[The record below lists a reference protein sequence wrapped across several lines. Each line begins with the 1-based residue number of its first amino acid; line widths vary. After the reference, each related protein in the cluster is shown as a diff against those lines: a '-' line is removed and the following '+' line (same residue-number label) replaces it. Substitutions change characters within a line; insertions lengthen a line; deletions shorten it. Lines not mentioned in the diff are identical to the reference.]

1 MARAA
6 GGRLYLL
13 EVSYEGKSGRAV
25 LRLYDEES
33 QRIVEVPDQTGH
45 KPYLLTDFS
54 PEELV
59 QRHPE
64 VIKHR
69 GFDHIEVVEKYDA
82 LRDTVVRMTKVVAR
96 DPLSVGGTRNAIR
109 EHLGDRAWEAKIKYH
124 HCYAYDLGFVPGMPY
139 LAVDGKLQPA
149 PVELPENVIES
160 LRKLYGDN
168 EEVLLRAVEWAKL
181 FQAPIPSL
189 KRVAIDIEVY
199 SPEPDR
205 IPRPD
210 EAPYPVIAVSLYASD
225 GFKKVLLLR
234 RPELGESP
242 TDLKD
247 AEFFSSERELIERAF
262 EVLSSYPLVI
272 TFNGDSFDL
281 PYLRNRA
288 LKLGIK
294 EENIPVD
301 WRPGAD
307 YARLTNAL
315 HIDLYRFFTN
325 RSMRVYAFGNKY
337 REGRSLDEIAG
348 ALLGE
353 GKVKLSKHVSELSYA
368 ELAEYSLKDAELTYK
383 LTAFNDDLV
392 LKLVILMMRIS
403 KLGIEDLTRHNISS
417 WIRSMLYYEHR
428 KRNYL
433 IPNESDIR
441 KLKNQTDTKAVIK
454 GKKYLGAV
462 VIDPLTGMFFDVV
475 VVDFAS
481 LYPSVIKRWNL
492 SYETVRCP
500 HEECMANRIPGLSHW
515 VCTKRRGI
523 MSELVGFLRDFRVYI
538 YKKLAKSEQDL
549 VKKRHYDVVQS
560 ALKVFINASYG
571 VFGAESFPLYCPPVA
586 EATTALGR
594 YFLLQTLKKAMELG
608 IAVLYGDTDSLFLWK
623 PEPEKLEELVG
634 WVSKNLQVDLE
645 VDKKYKWVA
654 FSGRKKNYVGI
665 LDDGTVDA
673 KGIVGKKRNTP
684 EFIKSFIMQAIDL
697 LSKAEDVQ
705 ELDKAIDY
713 LKKITYEYYDRLKK
727 KEVPLDELVF
737 KVTLTK
743 PLLSY
748 IKNTPQHVKAAKQ
761 LQRFGKQ
768 VGVGDVIS
776 FVKVRGGEGVK
787 AVQLARID
795 EVDSEKYIEHLRTA
809 LEQVLEALG
818 TSFEEIVTGSQLM

>member
-1 MARAA
+1 
-6 GGRLYLL
+6 LL

-225 GFKKVLLLR
+225 GFKKVFLLR

-697 LSKAEDVQ
+697 LGKAEDVQ